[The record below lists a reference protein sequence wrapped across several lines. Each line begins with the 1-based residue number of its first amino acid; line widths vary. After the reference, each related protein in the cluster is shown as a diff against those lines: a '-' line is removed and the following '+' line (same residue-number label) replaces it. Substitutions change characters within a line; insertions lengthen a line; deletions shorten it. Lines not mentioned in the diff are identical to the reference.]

1 MSQLK
6 KKKKLTHFSK
16 EIKLLSTKDYNF
28 FLGRMYGWW
37 WFTKYVCLSKKA
49 GALIMLLVGN

>member
-6 KKKKLTHFSK
+6 KKKKLTHFLK

-28 FLGRMYGWW
+28 FLGRMYG
-37 WFTKYVCLSKKA
+37 
-49 GALIMLLVGN
+49 

>member
-6 KKKKLTHFSK
+6 KKKKKLTYFSK

-28 FLGRMYGWW
+28 FLGRMYG
-37 WFTKYVCLSKKA
+37 
-49 GALIMLLVGN
+49 